1 VLSPTSFVIRS
12 LQTMTQILSLIQ
24 ELNDKRLCAKKFFI
38 WRKAHVIS
46 TTCLKDEEN
55 ITIQI
60 ELYKKLYKDW
70 HHNAG
75 KINGFGYPTPL
86 ISKALQSALKTKR
99 NHRLHSKLQ
108 FSLCKSLMLTVTL
121 FFQYNPE
128 RWMLVQNRYYD
139 LRNKSK

>member
-1 VLSPTSFVIRS
+1 
-12 LQTMTQILSLIQ
+12 MTQILSLIQ

-75 KINGFGYPTPL
+75 KINGVGYPTPL
-86 ISKALQSALKTKR
+86 ISIK
-99 NHRLHSKLQ
+99 HSKVHWKQKGTIDFILN
-108 FSLCKSLMLTVTL
+108 SSSV
-121 FFQYNPE
+121 YANH
-128 RWMLVQNRYYD
+128 
-139 LRNKSK
+139 